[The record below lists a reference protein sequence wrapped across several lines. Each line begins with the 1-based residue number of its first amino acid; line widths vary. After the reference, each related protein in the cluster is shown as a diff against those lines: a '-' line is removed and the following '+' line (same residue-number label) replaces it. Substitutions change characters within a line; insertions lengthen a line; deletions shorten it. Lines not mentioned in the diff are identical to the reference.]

1 MLYALRVWK
10 RFGWSVC
17 IDGSNTAVLKEEQ
30 SLIFSETAN
39 YWTSIINS
47 GEGYA
52 LSSAFNN
59 MNKVVVLAQNLVTA
73 DCWNIH
79 ISECLGVSRTFWCYT
94 LRGSVWTIPVASERW
109 KLGHDFHKMTAA
121 CIAPCRYSGD
131 AYLIQHCS
139 KTLSTDAAARNWLC
153 HWRMVLLSAHAYWDI
168 NANGLLALIEGLH
181 FSASQ

>member
-1 MLYALRVWK
+1 MRLSRTITVLRCLRVWK

-79 ISECLGVSRTFWCYT
+79 ISECLGVSRIFWHYT
-94 LRGSVWTIPVASERW
+94 LRGSLWTIPVASERW
-109 KLGHDFHKMTAA
+109 KLGRDFLETTAA
-121 CIAPCRYSGD
+121 LTVTMHRTVSLLGGCVSSPALLQNAINW
-131 AYLIQHCS
+131 CS
-139 KTLSTDAAARNWLC
+139 SEK
-153 HWRMVLLSAHAYWDI
+153 
-168 NANGLLALIEGLH
+168 LALSLAHGAAFCTCVLGH
-181 FSASQ
+181 